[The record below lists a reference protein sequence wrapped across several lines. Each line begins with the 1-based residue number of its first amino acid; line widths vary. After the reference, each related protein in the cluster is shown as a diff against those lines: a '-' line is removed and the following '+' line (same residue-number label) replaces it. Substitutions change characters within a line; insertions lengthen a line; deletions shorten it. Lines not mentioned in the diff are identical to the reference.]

1 MKLYILMS
9 VGGRVRIIF
18 SIIILLFLFAG
29 SKVSA
34 QTILFEDNFD
44 TTPNGT
50 VPEKWTIIGPS
61 GWSVKDGQ
69 YGVNAS
75 NNTNT
80 IPKDE
85 YWDGSKKNIDYEVDA
100 QWLSGENKN
109 IPFHYIDISN
119 YYEIHYNN
127 DNDGT
132 IHLDRHIASECC
144 GTTIT
149 SKKYILTNG
158 VTYHFKIETVE
169 KHIKISIDS
178 QIIFDIDDPSSNPIM
193 GGKIGLRA
201 GGAQVWYDNVK
212 VTEIVPTLPQLK
224 VIEVVNNYNGGN
236 AKTEDFIL
244 KVGATTVTSGATN
257 SFDVGTYAVTETGP
271 TGYSGVFSGDCD
283 SNGQITLNT
292 GDALKTCT
300 ITNTDVAPTITL
312 TNVIN
317 NNGGGAGPNEFG
329 ISIGGNVV
337 TSGSATQVRAN
348 SPIIINEA
356 GHTDYNFVSITGTNC
371 PTQLGGTVTLSPG
384 QNISCTITNTYVPPP
399 PPPVTKVFFVP
410 GIGASWNADALLNC
424 KPDNYFGGWILAPF
438 AEEIYKP
445 ILEVLSSSGWD
456 TRPFYYDWRKDVR
469 DSANI
474 LSGYIGAN
482 SNPDEKVDLV
492 GHSMGG
498 LVGRAYVQLYQGG
511 QLAKLL
517 MVGSPHQGSSLA
529 YPLWSG
535 GEIWTDNL
543 LEKIAVTLYLNHCG
557 GLFSNNRQV
566 IQDQS
571 PSIQNLLPTNNYLFD
586 MQTQKLKPVSTMS
599 AKNNWLPADFIAP
612 FWSVKVGTLS
622 GTGFPTL
629 NIINVISPSKNDLR
643 QGNWTDGKPIGKQY
657 TNQGDGTVL
666 ASSSQLEGAINTTI
680 NQTHSGLVASTEG
693 MTEIL
698 RFLGSPNSLEDPVY
712 IEPSSALLIIGYPGN
727 FWVTDPNGNVTQD
740 QAGVVSFINPVSG
753 NYDLRVVPTSTDTL
767 FIIAQFLPNGQTFYK
782 EYHIKG
788 IQPISKIVTF
798 DTKHPSGDIL
808 KDKVTPKP
816 PSFPKI
822 PKFPNFWSWFWGWWR
837 KK

>member
-1 MKLYILMS
+1 MQYAKIKILS
-9 VGGRVRIIF
+9 ILVLTGFFIF
-18 SIIILLFLFAG
+18 TFPSLALACTYQ
-29 SKVSA
+29 A
-34 QTILFEDNFD
+34 TITGN
-44 TTPNGT
+44 
-50 VPEKWTIIGPS
+50 
-61 GWSVKDGQ
+61 
-69 YGVNAS
+69 
-75 NNTNT
+75 
-80 IPKDE
+80 
-85 YWDGSKKNIDYEVDA
+85 
-100 QWLSGENKN
+100 
-109 IPFHYIDISN
+109 
-119 YYEIHYNN
+119 
-127 DNDGT
+127 
-132 IHLDRHIASECC
+132 HLDF
-144 GTTIT
+144 TIT
-149 SKKYILTNG
+149 SDLDKLAVIQYIKLSG
-158 VTYHFKIETVE
+158 SAFVTKMYG
-169 KHIKISIDS
+169 
-178 QIIFDIDDPSSNPIM
+178 P
-193 GGKIGLRA
+193 
-201 GGAQVWYDNVK
+201 
-212 VTEIVPTLPQLK
+212 
-224 VIEVVNNYNGGN
+224 
-236 AKTEDFIL
+236 
-244 KVGATTVTSGATN
+244 
-257 SFDVGTYAVTETGP
+257 DVGTPWTYFDDPNCNVEVNYPIGCRQIR
-271 TGYSGVFSGDCD
+271 SGG
-283 SNGQITLNT
+283 L
-292 GDALKTCT
+292 
-300 ITNTDVAPTITL
+300 
-312 TNVIN
+312 
-317 NNGGGAGPNEFG
+317 GGGAFWQWTADGFTGYHILPGGIWGLDFDSPPTYDSLQIGYGTSRPN
-329 ISIGGNVV
+329 
-337 TSGSATQVRAN
+337 QVWVFCSR
-348 SPIIINEA
+348 
-356 GHTDYNFVSITGTNC
+356 TG
-371 PTQLGGTVTLSPG
+371 
-384 QNISCTITNTYVPPP
+384 NISTPTPIPTETPSPTPTTTPSPTPTPTPTPSPTATPTPSPTPPP
-399 PPPVTKVFFVP
+399 TPTPIPVTKVFFVP

-445 ILEVLSSSGWD
+445 ILEALSSSGWD
-456 TRPFYYDWRKDVR
+456 TKPFYYDWRKDVR

-557 GLFSNNRQV
+557 GLFSNNRQI

-571 PSIQNLLPTNNYLFD
+571 PSIQNLLPTNDYLFD

-788 IQPISKIVTF
+788 IQPVSKIVTF

-822 PKFPNFWSWFWGWWR
+822 PKFPKFWDWFWGWWR
-837 KK
+837 KR